1 LWRHRYKTIKVRQ
14 FIDNAIVDVDVTGEL
29 VVKPYHR
36 KGIPYIEACKE
47 YSQAHIFM
55 VTHSESVGQTV
66 IETATA
72 GALVVAPKE
81 FIAEDRLATVR
92 HQEWS
97 RFIRWDKVLSQ
108 IDVEASR
115 SMAVKNSWTEIA
127 KRMINYFE
135 KFDRAELGWPQ
146 AAG

>member
-1 LWRHRYKTIKVRQ
+1 
-14 FIDNAIVDVDVTGEL
+14 
-29 VVKPYHR
+29 
-36 KGIPYIEACKE
+36 
-47 YSQAHIFM
+47 
-55 VTHSESVGQTV
+55 VGQTV

-81 FIAEDRLATVR
+81 FIAQDRLATVR

-135 KFDRAELGWPQ
+135 QFDRAELGWAQ